1 LTDRKRAVKIN
12 VKKHSR
18 GQDSGM
24 TGGRI
29 LIAIGSDHGGVHLKG
44 LIIEHLRKNGFS
56 VQDFGTCSTDSVDYP
71 DYAQKVAVAVS
82 HKTCERG
89 IVICGTGIG
98 VSIAANK
105 ISGIRA
111 ALCTNE
117 YMARMSRKHN
127 DANILA
133 LGERIMGTELAIAIV
148 DAWIQQDFEGERH
161 IKRVNKILELEKNS
175 KEWLK
180 DE

>member
-1 LTDRKRAVKIN
+1 MIRREKMI
-12 VKKHSR
+12 
-18 GQDSGM
+18 G
-24 TGGRI
+24 
-29 LIAIGSDHGGVHLKG
+29 IGSDHGGVNLKRMI
-44 LIIEHLRKNGFS
+44 LEHLQNQGFT

-71 DYAQKVAVAVS
+71 DYAQKVALAVAKKS
-82 HKTCERG
+82 CQLG
-89 IVICGTGIG
+89 ILVCGTGIG

-105 ISGIRA
+105 IPGIRA

-133 LGERIMGTELAIAIV
+133 LGERVMGKDLAIAIV
-148 DAWIQQDFEGERH
+148 DAWIQEAFDGERH
-161 IKRVNKILELEKNS
+161 GIRVRKIAELEKNS